1 MRSTNRAL
9 LDSFALFLILV
20 CLVLATG
27 CQGKPKRYELRGQV
41 TAKDVATKTLT
52 IKHGD
57 IPGLMSAMTMEYPV
71 NDASVLQQVRTGDTI
86 TAVIVTASDGMSYSL
101 DDVRVVNQGG
111 K

>member
-20 CLVLATG
+20 CLVLAAG
-27 CQGKPKRYELRGQV
+27 CQATPKRYELRGQV
-41 TAKDVATKTLT
+41 TAKNVATKALT

-57 IPGLMSAMTMEYPV
+57 IPGLMSAMTMEYLV

-86 TAVIVTASDGMSYSL
+86 TAVIVTTNDSMNYSL
-101 DDVRVVNQGG
+101 DDVRVVDRGS

>member
-9 LDSFALFLILV
+9 LDSFALFLILA

-27 CQGKPKRYELRGQV
+27 CQARPKRYELRGQV
-41 TAKDVATKTLT
+41 TAKDVASKTLT
-52 IKHGD
+52 ITHGD

-71 NDASVLQQVRTGDTI
+71 NDASVLQQVKTGDTI
-86 TAVIVTASDGMSYSL
+86 TAVIEATNDSLNYSL
-101 DDVRVVNQGG
+101 DDVRVVDRGS